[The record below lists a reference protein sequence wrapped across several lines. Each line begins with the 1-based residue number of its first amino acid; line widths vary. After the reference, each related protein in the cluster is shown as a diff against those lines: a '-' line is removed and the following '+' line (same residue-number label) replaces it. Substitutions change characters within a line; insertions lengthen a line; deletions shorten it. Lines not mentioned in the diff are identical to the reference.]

1 MDNVNEEKKEKKVPD
16 NMVGIRATLNN
27 MGISNEKI
35 GFDNANGNVT
45 LNGKAFLKPGYYDDE
60 AGVTYSPIE
69 DIRKGVVDF
78 YKNSSNPVVRV
89 SDAYATALGPYGL
102 ASGGLSYSNGT
113 VSIGGQPLDT
123 MFIDESGKAWARQD
137 DVYSLANRY
146 AESLGAKTPNE
157 IYDRFDREY
166 LSDIRSDIDELRNRD
181 EFSYNPDDDSVYL
194 AYRNKYLREGNRAS
208 RNAMADYSALTGGY
222 TNSAAV
228 TAGALANQYYAQQ
241 LTDKI
246 PELAEQAYQRYYD
259 DYTSDIDI
267 LDKMIDLYDKAYTDA
282 SYANNQTVDNANY
295 ASRSVVMR
303 DDDAYDRSFE
313 REKFEQEKSEA
324 EYDREM
330 SEFERGWAEI
340 LNDQKYRTGELE
352 NYWTDILNTGK
363 AAETDLRNKGYML
376 DNEEQSIYIEYY
388 RRLLESELANDEKSR
403 EKTDADIWKIYAGL

>member
-1 MDNVNEEKKEKKVPD
+1 
-16 NMVGIRATLNN
+16 
-27 MGISNEKI
+27 
-35 GFDNANGNVT
+35 
-45 LNGKAFLKPGYYDDE
+45 
-60 AGVTYSPIE
+60 
-69 DIRKGVVDF
+69 
-78 YKNSSNPVVRV
+78 
-89 SDAYATALGPYGL
+89 
-102 ASGGLSYSNGT
+102 
-113 VSIGGQPLDT
+113 
-123 MFIDESGKAWARQD
+123 
-137 DVYSLANRY
+137 
-146 AESLGAKTPNE
+146 
-157 IYDRFDREY
+157 
-166 LSDIRSDIDELRNRD
+166 
-181 EFSYNPDDDSVYL
+181 
-194 AYRNKYLREGNRAS
+194 
-208 RNAMADYSALTGGY
+208 
-222 TNSAAV
+222 
-228 TAGALANQYYAQQ
+228 
-241 LTDKI
+241 
-246 PELAEQAYQRYYD
+246 
-259 DYTSDIDI
+259 
-267 LDKMIDLYDKAYTDA
+267 MIDLYDKAYTDA

>member
-1 MDNVNEEKKEKKVPD
+1 M
-16 NMVGIRATLNN
+16 
-27 MGISNEKI
+27 
-35 GFDNANGNVT
+35 
-45 LNGKAFLKPGYYDDE
+45 
-60 AGVTYSPIE
+60 
-69 DIRKGVVDF
+69 
-78 YKNSSNPVVRV
+78 
-89 SDAYATALGPYGL
+89 
-102 ASGGLSYSNGT
+102 
-113 VSIGGQPLDT
+113 
-123 MFIDESGKAWARQD
+123 
-137 DVYSLANRY
+137 
-146 AESLGAKTPNE
+146 
-157 IYDRFDREY
+157 
-166 LSDIRSDIDELRNRD
+166 
-181 EFSYNPDDDSVYL
+181 
-194 AYRNKYLREGNRAS
+194 
-208 RNAMADYSALTGGY
+208 
-222 TNSAAV
+222 

-352 NYWTDILNTGK
+352 NYWTDI
-363 AAETDLRNKGYML
+363 
-376 DNEEQSIYIEYY
+376 
-388 RRLLESELANDEKSR
+388 
-403 EKTDADIWKIYAGL
+403 